1 MKKFLLLALF
11 ATQIF
16 AFSANKFVNDA
27 RSQIGV
33 TLSYDPSYERLA
45 YPMGDVDIKKGVC
58 TDVVVRALRHQ
69 DMDLQRLIFEDMS
82 KNFSVY
88 PKKWGLKKA
97 DKNIDHRR
105 VLNIATYLKRK
116 GFEVGDDKFLPGDIV
131 TWMLPRNLPH
141 IGVISDKFE
150 GQTPLVIHNIGSG
163 VQEENILYS
172 YKITGHFRLK

>member
-16 AFSANKFVNDA
+16 AFSA
-27 RSQIGV
+27 
-33 TLSYDPSYERLA
+33 
-45 YPMGDVDIKKGVC
+45 IK
-58 TDVVVRALRHQ
+58 
-69 DMDLQRLIFEDMS
+69 
-82 KNFSVY
+82 
-88 PKKWGLKKA
+88 
-97 DKNIDHRR
+97 
-105 VLNIATYLKRK
+105 
-116 GFEVGDDKFLPGDIV
+116 GDIV

-150 GQTPLVIHNIGSG
+150 GQAPLVIHNIGSG